1 MSSKVSTDEL
11 LAKEMDQ
18 ARAGTH
24 QRQKGE
30 EKRLLALKGTRIRRA
45 EHLRQL
51 RVDQVEAQFEAVR
64 REVSDARRGANAQ
77 ALTTACHSSLT
88 PPSLVC
94 RLCVGGRRVQS
105 RKVRTAGPFVSG
117 GGGEAAALVVQG
129 GGHEQHPCDDKALPP
144 DEGRHRRCQLKAN

>member
-1 MSSKVSTDEL
+1 MSTKADEL
-11 LAKEMDQ
+11 LAKELQQ
-18 ARAGTH
+18 AKDGVH

-64 REVSDARRGANAQ
+64 REVSDARCGANAQ

-88 PPSLVC
+88 PAVCVSLVRRRKKSSTEKSPYC
-94 RLCVGGRRVQS
+94 RTVCIRRWWRGS
-105 RKVRTAGPFVSG
+105 GARRPRWRT
-117 GGGEAAALVVQG
+117 
-129 GGHEQHPCDDKALPP
+129 
-144 DEGRHRRCQLKAN
+144 

>member
-64 REVSDARRGANAQ
+64 REVSDARRGANAH
-77 ALTTACHSSLT
+77 ALTTAFVT
-88 PPSLVC
+88 PLSHPR
-94 RLCVGGRRVQS
+94 RLCVVRR
-105 RKVRTAGPFVSG
+105 RKKSSTEKSPLCRTVCIRRWWRGSG
-117 GGGEAAALVVQG
+117 A
-129 GGHEQHPCDDKALPP
+129 
-144 DEGRHRRCQLKAN
+144 RRPRWRT

>member
-77 ALTTACHSSLT
+77 ALTTGFVT
-88 PPSLVC
+88 PLSHPR
-94 RLCVGGRRVQS
+94 RLC
-105 RKVRTAGPFVSG
+105 
-117 GGGEAAALVVQG
+117 AACA
-129 GGHEQHPCDDKALPP
+129 
-144 DEGRHRRCQLKAN
+144 